1 MYINH
6 YNKRM
11 KYENAKNLSDRE
23 FRRNVGI
30 KRETF
35 ERMLK
40 IISVA
45 YTKKHERRG
54 RKPKLSLE
62 DQLLAALEYWRE
74 YRTYARIALDFG
86 IDESNMYRGIL
97 WIEDVL
103 IKDGTFSLPGKKSFK
118 R

>member
-1 MYINH
+1 MN
-6 YNKRM
+6 
-11 KYENAKNLSDRE
+11 YENAKNLSDRE

-45 YTKKHERRG
+45 YAKKHERRG

-62 DQLLAALEYWRE
+62 SS
-74 YRTYARIALDFG
+74 I
-86 IDESNMYRGIL
+86 
-97 WIEDVL
+97 
-103 IKDGTFSLPGKKSFK
+103 
-118 R
+118 

>member
-1 MYINH
+1 
-6 YNKRM
+6 M

-23 FRRNVGI
+23 FKRNVGI

-45 YTKKHERRG
+45 YAKKHERRG

-103 IKDGTFSLPGKKSFK
+103 IKDGTFSLPGKKSF
-118 R
+118 

>member
-1 MYINH
+1 MYNCLSFNTQNYNRPLAKLYITH

-11 KYENAKNLSDRE
+11 KYENVKNLSDRE

-45 YTKKHERRG
+45 FVLLLVQKKLTILIYL
-54 RKPKLSLE
+54 K
-62 DQLLAALEYWRE
+62 DQNY
-74 YRTYARIALDFG
+74 
-86 IDESNMYRGIL
+86 
-97 WIEDVL
+97 
-103 IKDGTFSLPGKKSFK
+103 P
-118 R
+118 